1 MKLVTLVTIAAAPLL
16 FAAATAYA
24 ADLGSEI
31 NNAASHAGLA
41 AQAANIAGVHT
52 HMHHALNCLVGPQG
66 EGFDA
71 KEMNPCAQSGGGAIP
86 DETDAMKK
94 TKLMTARDN
103 LQKGLALND
112 VSAAKASASA
122 AQAAIES
129 AK

>member
-1 MKLVTLVTIAAAPLL
+1 MKLVTIIALAAAPVLV
-16 FAAATAYA
+16 TASAFA

-41 AQAANIAGVHT
+41 AQAGNINGVHT

-71 KEMNPCAQSGGGAIP
+71 KEMNPCAQSGSGAIP
-86 DETDAMKK
+86 DETDQMKK
-94 TKLMTARDN
+94 SKLMAARDDLN
-103 LQKGLALND
+103 KGIADINMN
-112 VSAAKASASA
+112 SAKASASA

>member
-1 MKLVTLVTIAAAPLL
+1 MKLVAIATLAAAPFL
-16 FAAATAYA
+16 FAATAFA

-41 AQAANIAGVHT
+41 AQAGNIAGVHT
-52 HMHHALNCLVGPQG
+52 HMHHALNCLVGPGG
-66 EGFDA
+66 EGFDT

-86 DETDAMKK
+86 DATDQMKK
-94 TKLMTARDN
+94 TKLMAARDDLN
-103 LQKGLALND
+103 KGLSDTN
-112 VSAAKASASA
+112 VNTAKADASA

>member
-1 MKLVTLVTIAAAPLL
+1 MKLVTLVTLAAAPVL
-16 FAAATAYA
+16 FAATAFA

-41 AQAANIAGVHT
+41 AQAANINGVHT

-66 EGFDA
+66 DGFDA

-94 TKLMTARDN
+94 TKLMTARDD
-103 LQKGLALND
+103 LSKGLALND
-112 VSAAKASASA
+112 VAAAKASASA

>member
-1 MKLVTLVTIAAAPLL
+1 MKLVTLAALAGAPLL
-16 FAAATAYA
+16 FAATAFA

-41 AQAANIAGVHT
+41 AQAGNINGVHT
-52 HMHHALNCLVGPQG
+52 HMHHALNCLVGPG
-66 EGFDA
+66 GDGFDA

-86 DETDAMKK
+86 DETDQMKK
-94 TKLMTARDN
+94 TKLMAARDHLNKGIAEVN
-103 LQKGLALND
+103 L
-112 VSAAKASASA
+112 SSAKAEASA